1 MMCCFRLQ
9 YFSVGGEVL
18 FCFVRFEF
26 VLVNDL
32 GFEKLIVVFVE
43 RTIRLGMDIIIESII
58 LTFSLSS
65 FQRSRKRFNLA

>member
-18 FCFVRFEF
+18 LCFVRFEF

-32 GFEKLIVVFVE
+32 GFEKLIV
-43 RTIRLGMDIIIESII
+43 ES
-58 LTFSLSS
+58 L
-65 FQRSRKRFNLA
+65 

>member
-1 MMCCFRLQ
+1 ML
-9 YFSVGGEVL
+9 FSFPVLLGWEEVL
-18 FCFVRFEF
+18 LCFVRFEF